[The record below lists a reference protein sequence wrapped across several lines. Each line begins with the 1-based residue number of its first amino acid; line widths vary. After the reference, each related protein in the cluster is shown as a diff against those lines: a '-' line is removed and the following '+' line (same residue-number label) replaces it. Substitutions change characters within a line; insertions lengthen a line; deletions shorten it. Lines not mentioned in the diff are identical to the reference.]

1 MALPQRAETLDIRP
15 DRLKIPAIR
24 EQAPAEARLDPKM
37 NPSQNSPISRRPPD
51 PIPMEKTCKH
61 PRVRVVA
68 REEDA
73 EFVECQE
80 CGDVFESSEFK
91 DMAIEENIKPDEA

>member
-1 MALPQRAETLDIRP
+1 VSRHPQPL
-15 DRLKIPAIR
+15 
-24 EQAPAEARLDPKM
+24 RLDPNM
-37 NPSQNSPISRRPPD
+37 NSNQNSPFAKRPPE
-51 PIPMEKTCKH
+51 PAAMEKTCRH

-68 REEDA
+68 RDDDA

-91 DMAIEENIKPDEA
+91 DMTIEENIKPEEAEEA